1 MKKLSTKQARLP
13 RTETPSIYAD
23 RLERLKPDE
32 LAQIRSFLSSP
43 VWARFLRV
51 VACKKPSSNVANA
64 GSTARDEFSDAR
76 ANARLGEIRGWEL
89 YEFAIFLALS
99 EPKEIKKEIEA
110 TYPDSGTM
118 PLQP

>member
-1 MKKLSTKQARLP
+1 MKKKSVPPAIEKP
-13 RTETPSIYAD
+13 EIYSD

-64 GSTARDEFSDAR
+64 GSTSRDEFSDAR

-99 EPKEIKKEIEA
+99 EPKEIRKEVEA